1 MGYSVFTGVKNGL
14 MAQLTDFVP
23 MGSTCE
29 INKLTLKNT
38 SDKKKDFYGF
48 LICKSSVLWNAMD
61 DMTNFQRNFSTGEVE
76 IHAGA
81 PSSSTRQNT
90 ENAAITMLYML

>member
-1 MGYSVFTGVKNGL
+1 MGYSVFTGIKNGL

-38 SDKKKDFYGF
+38 SDKKKVF
-48 LICKSSVLWNAMD
+48 SVFSYVEFCLWNAMD

>member
-1 MGYSVFTGVKNGL
+1 IKDGDTIWNPGWMPSKTELDSYECRHGMGYSVFTGVKNGL

-38 SDKKKDFYGF
+38 SDKKKDF
-48 LICKSSVLWNAMD
+48 SV
-61 DMTNFQRNFSTGEVE
+61 FSYV
-76 IHAGA
+76 
-81 PSSSTRQNT
+81 
-90 ENAAITMLYML
+90 

>member
-1 MGYSVFTGVKNGL
+1 

-38 SDKKKDFYGF
+38 SDKKKTF
-48 LICKSSVLWNAMD
+48 
-61 DMTNFQRNFSTGEVE
+61 RFS
-76 IHAGA
+76 H
-81 PSSSTRQNT
+81 
-90 ENAAITMLYML
+90 M

>member
-1 MGYSVFTGVKNGL
+1 

-38 SDKKKDFYGF
+38 SDKKKRLFGF
-48 LICKSSVLWNAMD
+48 LICRVLSVECH
-61 DMTNFQRNFSTGEVE
+61 G
-76 IHAGA
+76 
-81 PSSSTRQNT
+81 
-90 ENAAITMLYML
+90 